1 MEKDYEE
8 LKMRI
13 YAEYPR
19 IMDRLAFRGV
29 SVDDVA
35 DIASQVMIIAM
46 RKKHQL
52 RDTDKLTALL
62 GKIADHEAGRY
73 LRKRAKLWEREV
85 SMAAFMETGE
95 EVDILETLA
104 AEHTVEMVACS
115 VEKRDMLMELVGCLN
130 EKERVVF
137 ILHDIDGYKLREI
150 AKYLG
155 LKESTVRSIHSRTCH
170 KLKHRA
176 EELFRKEDYYD

>member
-52 RDTDKLTALL
+52 RDTDKLTAWF
-62 GKIADHEAGRY
+62 
-73 LRKRAKLWEREV
+73 WE
-85 SMAAFMETGE
+85 
-95 EVDILETLA
+95 D
-104 AEHTVEMVACS
+104 C
-115 VEKRDMLMELVGCLN
+115 
-130 EKERVVF
+130 
-137 ILHDIDGYKLREI
+137 
-150 AKYLG
+150 
-155 LKESTVRSIHSRTCH
+155 RS
-170 KLKHRA
+170 
-176 EELFRKEDYYD
+176 